1 MIAAGRKIHK
11 KTSFVLITSKYV
23 CAWLKTQNL
32 LKFFFSSSKSRS
44 MKKFHW
50 FTAPQIMMMII
61 LHLWCQAQPAG
72 ETVSGRHYWQTAMP
86 CALMIL
92 VMMMII
98 LLLLRMMIMTMI
110 TLVVILLMIGVEQIP
125 KPKLRAKTK
134 IGSCSIVVQ
143 EIPA

>member
-1 MIAAGRKIHK
+1 MSVLGSKHKTCLKNFFLKVKINEK
-11 KTSFVLITSKYV
+11 GY
-23 CAWLKTQNL
+23 
-32 LKFFFSSSKSRS
+32 
-44 MKKFHW
+44 W

-98 LLLLRMMIMTMI
+98 LLMVILLSMMMIRTMI
-110 TLVVILLMIGVEQIP
+110 TLVVILLRMIS
-125 KPKLRAKTK
+125 LMA
-134 IGSCSIVVQ
+134 
-143 EIPA
+143 